1 MERCGTNSKDEPLNP
16 IIIKEVEI
24 FVNPYTNILTNI
36 DESNSRK
43 TGIEEKKVEKL
54 KRKVYLDSKFKQVVN
69 ADEGVGKFMGN
80 EQSQNDFQIETKVK
94 KKFNAGNTEFKG
106 RFDGW

>member
-16 IIIKEVEI
+16 IIMNEIEI

-43 TGIEEKKVEKL
+43 TAIEEKKVEKL
-54 KRKVYLDSKFKQVVN
+54 KRKAYLDSKIKQVVN
-69 ADEGVGKFMGN
+69 ADEEVGKFMGN
-80 EQSQNDFQIETKVK
+80 EPELQIVTQIETQPK
-94 KKFNAGNTEFKG
+94 KKFKAGKEFEG
-106 RFDGW
+106 RLW